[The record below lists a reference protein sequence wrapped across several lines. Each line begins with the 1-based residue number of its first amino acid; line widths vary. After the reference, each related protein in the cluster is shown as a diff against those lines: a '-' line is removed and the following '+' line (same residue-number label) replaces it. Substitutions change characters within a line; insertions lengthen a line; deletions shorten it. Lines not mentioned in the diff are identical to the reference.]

1 MSLEKGTVTLVGA
14 GCGKDL
20 ITVKG
25 QKALRQ
31 ADVILYD
38 DLLDRSLI
46 EEAGPDTEII
56 YVGKRRG
63 RHSEKQERIQEILIQ
78 KAGEG
83 KRVVRL
89 KGGDSYV
96 FGRGGEE
103 IQALQEAGIPCE
115 VIPGVTSAVAVPG
128 HAGIPVTHRG
138 VAQSVTIITGHSATE
153 KEENFAALAALDGT
167 LVFLMGLQ
175 NTAQIA
181 DKLMQNGKAAETPA
195 AIISRGFAAQEKR
208 IDGCLGDIGE
218 KAAQAETPAILVI
231 GPTAGFHLEPTILT
245 PLGSV
250 SATLV
255 GTERFIRKLSGKLEE
270 QGAQTDLRPVLK
282 IRPIPENIPDDLSA
296 YRWAA
301 FTSAQG
307 VRTFFDE
314 WRRRKKDVRALA
326 HLKFACIGEGTAEEL
341 RSYGI
346 LADVEPEEYTARA
359 LGQKLAEI
367 LKAEETDPKVCILR
381 AENGSLDLARELDV
395 AGVAYVDTKIYRTV
409 PDPEVFARPLEKTAY
424 TVFASGEGVRQYF
437 AACALPEETVPVCIG
452 PSTERVFREL
462 CSRKCLTASPH
473 TACGIVQAILQQ
485 SAQYL

>member
-1 MSLEKGTVTLVGA
+1 MNLDIGTVTLVGA

-20 ITVKG
+20 ISD
-25 QKALRQ
+25 A
-31 ADVILYD
+31 A
-38 DLLDRSLI
+38 
-46 EEAGPDTEII
+46 AGTEII
-56 YVGKRRG
+56 YVGKRSG
-63 RHSEKQERIQEILIQ
+63 RHSEKQERIQELLIQ
-78 KAGEG
+78 KANEG

-103 IQALQEAGIPCE
+103 IQALQEAGVPCE

-138 VAQSVTIITGHSATE
+138 IAQSVTIITGHSATE

-175 NTAQIA
+175 NTARIA
-181 DKLMQNGKAAETPA
+181 EKLMQNGKAAETPA

-218 KAAQAETPAILVI
+218 KAEQAETPAILVI
-231 GPTAGFHLEPTILT
+231 GPTAGFHLEPTVRR
-245 PLGSV
+245 PLDRI

-270 QGAQTDLRPVLK
+270 LGAQTDLRPVLK
-282 IRPIPENIPDDLSA
+282 IRPVPENIPEDLSG

-307 VRTFFDE
+307 VRTFFNE
-314 WRRRKKDVRALA
+314 QRERKMDVRSLA

-341 RSYGI
+341 QTYGI
-346 LADVEPEEYTARA
+346 LADLEPEEYTARA
-359 LGQKLAEI
+359 LGRRLAETV
-367 LKAEETDPKVCILR
+367 KEDGPDSKVCILR
-381 AENGSLDLARELDV
+381 AENGSPDLTEELDA
-395 AGVAYVDTKIYRTV
+395 AGIVYTDARIYRTI
-409 PDPEVFARPLEKTAY
+409 PDPEVFVRPPEKSAY
-424 TVFASGEGVRQYF
+424 IVFASGAGVRQYF
-437 AACALPEETVPVCIG
+437 AACTLPEETIPVCIG
-452 PSTERVFREL
+452 PSTEKVFREL
-462 CSRKCLTASPH
+462 CGRDCLTASPH
-473 TACGIVQAILQQ
+473 TADGIVSAIVQQ
-485 SAQYL
+485 KIR